1 VTAENTPDTIA
12 PDAKSSQDGE
22 GVQRYKGVLSE
33 TSEDKEQK
41 SLERLPGP

>member
-33 TSEDKEQK
+33 TSEDKEQ
-41 SLERLPGP
+41 